1 MSTRT
6 ALIVGDN
13 HSLYIHISNLFQ
25 QHGCQ
30 CKIALNGGLS
40 TDQLL
45 TIKPDFLIL
54 DLPLRS
60 SPAMQT
66 AKQIGETLK
75 QMRTRAM
82 IMAPGALLQRHDLK
96 FADVHL
102 AKPFSPKEA
111 ETAVQ
116 KLVNANRVS
125 PFAPTLSDTHVRP

>member
-1 MSTRT
+1 
-6 ALIVGDN
+6 
-13 HSLYIHISNLFQ
+13 
-25 QHGCQ
+25 
-30 CKIALNGGLS
+30 
-40 TDQLL
+40 
-45 TIKPDFLIL
+45 
-54 DLPLRS
+54 
-60 SPAMQT
+60 MQT